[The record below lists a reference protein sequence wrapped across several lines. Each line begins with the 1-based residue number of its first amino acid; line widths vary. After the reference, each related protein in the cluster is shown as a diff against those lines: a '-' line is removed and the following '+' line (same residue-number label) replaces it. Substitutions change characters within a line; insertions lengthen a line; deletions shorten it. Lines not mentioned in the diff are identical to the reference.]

1 MKLETSETV
10 SDTREHANALEE
22 LWRDSE
28 RRYNAR
34 RRRWLQAEWF
44 GYYSG
49 LAHSLRLQA
58 AEFEHR
64 AEALCIEETEG
75 PYEGRT
81 EK

>member
-1 MKLETSETV
+1 MLEASETV

-44 GYYSG
+44 GYYSA

-58 AEFEHR
+58 AEFER
-64 AEALCIEETEG
+64 KAELLCSDESEG
-75 PYEGRT
+75 PYEERIR
-81 EK
+81 